1 VEVGEE
7 PGYLYTGE
15 GSGSGTGEKRKLGE
29 YGGDEAEGEGFKF
42 EHRDKRAVRDVYDED
57 WDPKQVL
64 GKARVR
70 VKEERLFGERR
81 SVEEEVKEEV
91 GGLDREGWTGR
102 LEFNEAAVAGKG
114 KAKAKTGRDG
124 LVYQEGGGWVK
135 AEPDT
140 QPVELGGSQDA
151 PHGGSVQQDSE
162 SPNQSSRTL
171 KIEPEDSPTLDI
183 KPVLEPEQSA
193 VPSAGESASGGLFKK
208 RRPPPGAGR
217 KK

>member
-70 VKEERLFGERR
+70 VKEERLFGESRKKSRRR
-81 SVEEEVKEEV
+81 SGAWIE
-91 GGLDREGWTGR
+91 
-102 LEFNEAAVAGKG
+102 
-114 KAKAKTGRDG
+114 RDG
-124 LVYQEGGGWVK
+124 LEGWSLTRRRLQGK
-135 AEPDT
+135 E
-140 QPVELGGSQDA
+140 
-151 PHGGSVQQDSE
+151 
-162 SPNQSSRTL
+162 RR
-171 KIEPEDSPTLDI
+171 
-183 KPVLEPEQSA
+183 
-193 VPSAGESASGGLFKK
+193 K
-208 RRPPPGAGR
+208 RRREGMA
-217 KK
+217 